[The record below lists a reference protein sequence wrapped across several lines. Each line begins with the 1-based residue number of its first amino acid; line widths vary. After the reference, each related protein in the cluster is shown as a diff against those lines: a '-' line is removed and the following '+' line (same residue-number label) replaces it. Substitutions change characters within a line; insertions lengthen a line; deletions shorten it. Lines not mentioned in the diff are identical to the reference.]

1 MVCAVLWDLDGT
13 LVDSEEYHWRAWR
26 DALAAEGVAI
36 SHGQFAET
44 FGWRNDAIIPR
55 WLPGVSDADVVRI
68 GDAKEAAYRRM
79 VREQGLDPLPGVA
92 ACVCRL
98 ASEGWRQA
106 VATSAPREN
115 VHTVLEVTG
124 LAACFQALVSAE
136 DVRNGKPDPEV
147 FLTAARRLDVPPA
160 RSIVVEDAPAGVE
173 AAHRAGMRCIGVESG
188 RKLNADLVVR
198 SIDDLPA
205 DAFRTL
211 LAL

>member
-36 SHGQFAET
+36 SHEQFAET

-55 WLPGVSDADVVRI
+55 WLPGVSEADVVRI
-68 GDAKEAAYRRM
+68 GDAKEAAYRRV
-79 VREQGLDPLPGVA
+79 VREQGLDPLPGIA
-92 ACVCRL
+92 ACVRSL
-98 ASEGWRQA
+98 QNEGWRQA
-106 VATSAPREN
+106 VATSAPRAN
-115 VHTVLEVTG
+115 VDTVLEILG

-136 DVRNGKPDPEV
+136 DVRKGKPDPEV
-147 FLTAARRLDVPPA
+147 FLTAARRLGVPRD
-160 RSIVVEDAPAGVE
+160 RSVVVEDAPAGVE

-188 RKLNADLVVR
+188 RQLNADLVVR
-198 SIDDLPA
+198 SIEDLPP

-211 LAL
+211 LAS